1 MSVGK
6 RIYEIARTPVVFG
19 AQAVDFVIDAATH
32 LPSAY
37 EGEGGGTR
45 GVFYGPFRSMFE
57 SFKDNVMGQASA
69 TNDET
74 AGDSMVG
81 MVMGPKG
88 LIGATVEIIP
98 EWIGPVP
105 VRKAASEVIWTPFLT
120 NMQRMYKTGVDRPV
134 GFLATISNV
143 YELETAGETKGSKP
157 GWSVPWEGE
166 FWDLSSVAP
175 DEILQRLKNAV
186 PGNYAQDEYQAV
198 TLDLDTYADAWKVTE
213 SRSAGQAIIL
223 AQQRIDIFDKESVKN
238 FEGTLYY
245 QVASGVIDLSLNIM
259 GDPAYLVAKSAR
271 SAIGLRKAR
280 ETWEAGGGF
289 QLPPKTS
296 LAPFEF
302 PPTRPT
308 RRGVPRE
315 RDPSFFD
322 KWSYT
327 PKWMDDVAPNPTVD
341 QMIRSS
347 GFGNFRSVISD
358 IWHET
363 HAATRSRIDDLD
375 PDYVAGGEKGTE
387 IVDAA
392 RQDLLEA
399 QVASD
404 LADSLIKEKEDLLKE
419 RETYRDPET
428 GRILS
433 RDELVA
439 LEEFKYE
446 GMSDREIIEMLKGP
460 PGGTL
465 AARELELQALT
476 AEELWAEVRNTEKAT
491 GKNHL
496 SDEARFPKRPEGSI
510 LKGSS
515 LQDPAYQAKLI
526 DWILDTE
533 PTKPWEPDW
542 EWQPRGSA
550 DRLSEVDKRLVE
562 ISQAE
567 IWDTSLPPSRRT
579 STEQFIDNLAL
590 NILRAGNEG
599 RLGPGWKKMPD
610 THAHTWAKMMAI
622 TANGA
627 PINTIAWLQFDNIWR
642 WNLGSDAAKIA
653 FENQAN
659 FLVHL
664 FADANF
670 QNFPEFISEYRRLTD
685 EINTLEAGKREFTTQ
700 NIDPQH
706 VQTQIDLLIEQRE
719 RLGTL
724 FEEQISLMGNKTDDF
739 ITQYGDGGGV
749 VPPKGT
755 PEFDAFISQ
764 LDQMQQLPWNAIL
777 STKEQ
782 FLKTLVER
790 IDPPNVGPDLANTVS
805 RYDNGLDDV
814 TNIVEAAT
822 REILRTAHI
831 PAGATQMLPYLGASS
846 RLGFSARTFLE
857 KSDRYN
863 QVRDKRATRI
873 VVDKVAQA
881 VINWNNVPHAYTQI
895 ERALRDFGR
904 IVTPDGRSMFD
915 AIGIN
920 PNELLIQILDSTDDM
935 NKMRQIWED
944 AVNQMNQ
951 GLVNEFVNVADPT
964 TTGKVLIDT
973 NLVTR
978 ILRGEILS
986 AEDLVLKSGAR
997 TEAAFTNAD
1006 FTVVNFGEEG
1016 SQFQL
1021 HLPIAPSHLKD
1032 TSIVPRYDM
1041 YKNLTRIAEGDFRDI
1056 IDPLSGEK
1064 KGIHV
1069 GAARAQVRAVR
1080 RGFSTVWKRS
1090 VLMTPRWQMVVNI
1103 DSVLRTIAS
1112 VGSAATFARLG
1123 GRFDSLKAKWLRRS
1137 GVPVAGIVAD
1147 ELHVWAEN
1155 WRRQNGDVA
1164 DLPPELRQTLDEI
1177 NEGLAES
1184 GQSLISDDNLL
1195 RWAQADDVWD
1205 MTPQARREAGF
1216 VDDNAPA
1223 VTRQWDEADP
1233 EVLQHFQSQQFI
1245 NDLLPRID
1253 RGDAMIP
1260 TRWEAQIRIKQL
1272 VRERGRVGI
1281 DDPVMLQDTTA
1292 AWARGQ
1298 VDGPPMT
1305 LERSRFVED
1314 VDLYNRITEG
1324 GFDDFVENI
1333 IDREYAAGRRF
1344 RRTGLMT
1351 GAGLF
1356 FGGPVGAAVA
1366 AVTYNK
1372 YARSSLAAV
1381 TRRQIADS
1389 YGQSIMLEA
1398 ADGISRLENLERAM
1412 LEGYRPNDFDI
1423 RDFDALTADELMLLD
1438 EGMEL
1443 ADVLA
1448 EAAKNRREAARLLSA
1463 RATYITDYQKNVVDV
1478 FRETQP
1484 ELAGRFDQAAEI
1496 LADAGY
1502 NQSQLGNAVY
1512 DNAWG
1517 DTPQLQQVWERV
1529 NSANASA
1536 RHLWNEENAV
1546 LRKTERYE
1554 GAHQF
1559 DITAPNEQSSFV
1571 NAYDDY
1577 MKRHATAQGV
1587 PGISA
1592 HRDFWRQ
1599 YWLGRSDDEIFE
1611 WLQNE
1616 GRTVLDDLPEG
1627 FHTPEGMQQLIDNV
1641 RYESNSL
1648 VPNIPEFQR
1657 VRAQLGRGEEITWAG
1672 DIEPVLRDIKAA
1684 QDGILNE
1691 IVTANADIRFAPDYV
1706 VPRDTAGIFNA
1717 IDEIQEQGA
1726 WYREA
1731 EPGETWFRSDMVPK
1745 GDAVSAAKYLL
1756 TRPVVERMRLGSKI
1770 PPSTTDAINTWEGG
1784 IDFGKTVNSSEY
1796 ADGLQTM
1803 GYRKRAIK
1811 LIDDFVTTRF
1821 ENLSMVED
1829 TVARGT
1835 MFEAVYERA
1844 VADNLQRYRNADG
1857 SYTVTGDDLKIIATN
1872 ARKTAL
1878 YETKLV
1884 LYDLAERSRF
1894 EELMT
1899 ELMPFLGA
1907 WTEVATRWM
1916 GLAAQNPVFVARA
1929 LRPWHVLTAKDEND
1943 QTRLIFTLPDVFD
1956 TDTPAAIAKIPFISD
1971 KLFGPVSILSKEAMD
1986 VNLASASMIGG
1997 INLLGPLYTSGATE
2011 AVIAVPE
2018 MSEFI
2023 DWTLPYGYAE
2033 GDNAVTRFL
2042 DAHVNSWIQSGLQM
2056 AGMDTN
2062 SRAATAVRVT
2072 QDYLAQM
2079 HENGQMIPNEPE
2091 EMRAFEAEIERRVK
2105 AIYGIRMFRSLA
2117 VPVSFRQQ
2125 SPYWGIIADFYKVE
2139 DTYGAETADYWLL
2152 ENHPE
2157 LWAFTGRKYANNG
2170 VVAGTLEGH
2179 LKYRDHQDMA
2189 EKHPIIGPYIVGAVS
2204 PLDTQFEY
2212 NRAIR
2217 DQELRSGRKEYLDPE
2232 GILTEAQE
2240 AIGWREYRVF
2250 RNSLDNELR
2259 LRAQLGG
2266 SASLN
2271 ATSNQDLR
2279 RQKNEFVEGLGIRN
2293 ARWIAEY
2300 NEIGDPQK
2308 QRKILAAFRDVVADP
2323 TFDYRT
2329 DREEIEMFL
2338 NLYDYIGNQLLARA
2352 AANNDDN
2359 YLKLSHKGNIDLLND
2374 WDVELLRI
2382 LQFPDFGPVHDRF
2395 FSNMETVSTKNL
2407 PRRELVGT
2415 T

>member
-88 LIGATVEIIP
+88 IIGATVEIIP
-98 EWIGPVP
+98 EWIGPIP
-105 VRKAASEVIWTPFLT
+105 VRKAASEVIWTPFLE

-259 GDPAYLVAKSAR
+259 GDPAYLVAKGAR

-289 QLPPKTS
+289 QLPPKTN

-315 RDPSFFD
+315 RDPSLFD

-341 QMIRSS
+341 QMIRSP

-404 LADSLIKEKEDLLKE
+404 LADSLIKEKADLIAE
-419 RETYRDPET
+419 REIYRDPET
-428 GRILS
+428 HK
-433 RDELVA
+433 
-439 LEEFKYE
+439 FYE
-446 GMSDREIIEMLKGP
+446 GTEAELIRIDNR
-460 PGGTL
+460 L
-465 AARELELQALT
+465 AAIE
-476 AEELWAEVRNTEKAT
+476 
-491 GKNHL
+491 
-496 SDEARFPKRPEGSI
+496 
-510 LKGSS
+510 
-515 LQDPAYQAKLI
+515 
-526 DWILDTE
+526 
-533 PTKPWEPDW
+533 
-542 EWQPRGSA
+542 
-550 DRLSEVDKRLVE
+550 
-562 ISQAE
+562 QAE

-579 STEQFIDNLAL
+579 PTEQFIDNLAL

-610 THAHTWAKMMAI
+610 THAHTWAKMMAV

-642 WNLGSDAAKIA
+642 WNLGSDAARIA

-659 FLVHL
+659 FIVHL

-685 EINTLEAGKREFTTQ
+685 EINEIERSHFRDNSQISYANKQQL
-700 NIDPQH
+700 
-706 VQTQIDLLIEQRE
+706 QTQIDLLKEQRE

-831 PAGATQMLPYLGASS
+831 PPGATQMLPYLGASS

-904 IVTPDGRSMFD
+904 IVTPDGRSMF
-915 AIGIN
+915 AAVGIN

-978 ILRGEILS
+978 ILRGELLS

-1006 FTVVNFGEEG
+1006 FTIVNFGEEG

-1112 VGSAATFARLG
+1112 VGAAATFARLG

-1147 ELHVWAEN
+1147 ELHIWAED
-1155 WRRQNGDVA
+1155 WRVNHPDSRW
-1164 DLPPELRQTLDEI
+1164 QTEKHF
-1177 NEGLAES
+1177 
-1184 GQSLISDDNLL
+1184 
-1195 RWAQADDVWD
+1195 
-1205 MTPQARREAGF
+1205 T
-1216 VDDNAPA
+1216 
-1223 VTRQWDEADP
+1223 DP
-1233 EVLQHFQSQQFI
+1233 EVAAALKAGEPFDATYPPIHGMGSIDELARGEGGKLAGDRIYLSLNDEAWGVQRTWEPKPGGMTAEMGPGPKPDLVEGIRVETPLSPVEYAIEPSARRLVIDSPEAYSAALDEARRMGGQNVWLHDL
-1245 NDLLPRID
+1245 DLLDASSDGWRYLQQKYDIVEIRNVTEGR
-1253 RGDAMIP
+1253 RGVAGKKGYKFFAAAGND
-1260 TRWEAQIRIKQL
+1260 QIIVLNRSA
-1272 VRERGRVGI
+1272 VRVARNRL
-1281 DDPVMLQDTTA
+1281 DDPVLLNDPVA

-1298 VDGPPMT
+1298 VDAPEMSLP
-1305 LERSRFVED
+1305 RSRFVED
-1314 VDLYNRITEG
+1314 VDLYNRVTEG

-1412 LEGYRPNDFDI
+1412 LEGYRPKDFDI

-1438 EGMEL
+1438 EGMEF

-1599 YWLGRSDDEIFE
+1599 YWLGRSDNEIFE

-1672 DIEPVLRDIKAA
+1672 DIEPVLRDIKAT
-1684 QDGILNE
+1684 QDQILNE
-1691 IVTANADIRFAPDYV
+1691 IVTANADIRSAPDYV

-1731 EPGETWFRSDMVPK
+1731 EPGAHPVRAELVPK

-1756 TRPVVERMRLGSKI
+1756 TRRVEERIRLGSKI

-1857 SYTVTGDDLKIIATN
+1857 TYTVTGDDLKVIATN

-1916 GLAAQNPVFVARA
+1916 GIAAQNPVFVARA

-1943 QTRLIFTLPDVFD
+1943 QTRLIFTLPNVFD
-1956 TDTPAAIAKIPFISD
+1956 TDTDAIPGIPGAIAKIPLFN
-1971 KLFGPVSILSKEAMD
+1971 KLFGPVSVLSKEAMD

-2105 AIYGIRMFRSLA
+2105 AVYGIRMFRSLA

-2125 SPYWGIIADFYKVE
+2125 SPYWGIMADFYKVE
-2139 DTYGAETADYWLL
+2139 NVYGAETADYWLL

-2157 LWAFTGRKYANNG
+2157 LWAFTGRKYANTG

-2189 EKHPIIGPYIVGAVS
+2189 EKHPIIGPYIVGAVG
-2204 PLDTQFEY
+2204 PIDTQFEL

-2271 ATSNQDLR
+2271 ANDNQDLR
-2279 RQKNEFVEGLGIRN
+2279 RKKNKFVEELGIRN
-2293 ARWIAEY
+2293 ARWITEY

-2359 YLKLSHKGNIDLLND
+2359 YLKLSYKGNIDLRND

-2415 T
+2415 N